1 MTKFTK
7 MFVLV
12 MFLCSSSLFSAEND
26 LKVFGFFQG
35 RLSTSNVKTDFPGF
49 PTKNSFDLQQ
59 MNLMASNNFG
69 DGFSAFVNLE
79 FQSTY
84 NTKEQWGSLNIQEA
98 FAKYENSDGT
108 LKFKAGLFLPQFNNM
123 LEIANRTPLLP
134 YIYRPLVYETQV
146 GNIIDFDNFLPQ
158 KANFQVY
165 GSYGLSDNLK
175 IDYAVYTGNLSNN
188 FIDKTDPSQGQIG
201 ASNQSTALT
210 YGGRIGISMTSSSAG
225 SLKLGASYVID
236 KDKSKTINK
245 VTGNLVPLYDGLIN
259 AGRLIQ
265 SADTAVFQ
273 KDLATSIT
281 TGDLKRAKMGIDFK
295 YEIKSFTLTAE
306 LMTTT
311 YSDVSEIEKTLD
323 SYGEPLDKVNS
334 FIEAFPDSS
343 VKATFKSSIPSF
355 LKTGRS
361 TGSAFD
367 KTFLFAT
374 LQYDFDD
381 LLNENIYLYVSYSKI
396 VDKMAIFMVDGI
408 EGQTI
413 GAGWKVIPQT
423 VIKGQ
428 YNHFHLD
435 SKSGAYKENTVM
447 LAVSVMF

>member
-1 MTKFTK
+1 MTKFSK

-35 RLSTSNVKTDFPGF
+35 RLSATNVKTDFPGF

-210 YGGRIGISMTSSSAG
+210 YGGRVGISMTSSSAG
-225 SLKLGASYVID
+225 TLKLGGSMVMD
-236 KDKSKTINK
+236 KHKSQTINRIS
-245 VTGNLVPLYDGLIN
+245 GNFSALQPVFDALGIAQKSIN
-259 AGRLIQ
+259 
-265 SADTAVFQ
+265 
-273 KDLATSIT
+273 
-281 TGDLKRAKMGIDFK
+281 TGDLNRTKIGADLSYSIAG
-295 YEIKSFTLTAE
+295 FTLTGE
-306 LMTTT
+306 VIMTTLA
-311 YSDVSEIEKTLD
+311 DVAALED
-323 SYGEPLDKVNS
+323 SLKAFGDPL
-334 FIEAFPDSS
+334 AQA
-343 VKATFKSSIPSF
+343 KATAALIPDPATKAQLEGALNSLPSF
-355 LKTGRS
+355 VKTVRS
-361 TGSAFD
+361 TGDSFD
-367 KTFLFAT
+367 KMFYFAT
-374 LQYDFDD
+374 VQYDIND
-381 LLNENIYLYVSYSKI
+381 EIYAYVSYSNI
-396 VDKMAIFMVDGI
+396 VDKLAIFMADGI

-413 GAGWKVIPQT
+413 GAGWKVVPQT